1 MGSVIA
7 VEDTQ
12 AEMSLETIKALTKAL
27 VVLHGTTVVHKKTG
41 NHYYDLG
48 EVTNCTNAV
57 DGQRMRLYMNTNK
70 HLFVRDVSEF
80 HEKFDAQEAQ

>member
-1 MGSVIA
+1 MDPVIA

-12 AEMSLETIKALTKAL
+12 AEMNLEKIQALTKSI

-41 NHYYDLG
+41 NQYYDLG
-48 EVTNCTNAV
+48 EVINCTNAV

-70 HLFVRDVSEF
+70 QLFVRDVSEF